1 MSLFAEPLAL
11 GLDPTAAQCLMN
23 LEMGTGSVH
32 TLEPRAGGAGQRGVI
47 SNVTSEERAGQTA
60 LFSSW
65 A

>member
-11 GLDPTAAQCLMN
+11 GLDAAAAQCLMN
-23 LEMGTGSVH
+23 LETGPGSVR
-32 TLEPRAGGAGQRGVI
+32 TLEPRAGGVI